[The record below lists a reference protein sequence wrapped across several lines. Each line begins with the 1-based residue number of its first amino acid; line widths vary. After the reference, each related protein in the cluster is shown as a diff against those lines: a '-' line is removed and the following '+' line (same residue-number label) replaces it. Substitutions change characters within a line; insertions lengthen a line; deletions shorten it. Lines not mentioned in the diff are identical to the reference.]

1 MRHILLSLVT
11 CLVCASCTSQREAL
25 VQDDITITTPVE
37 QTKDSNGKPFVR
49 AWPDGGTTMIRITDA
64 ADKQFDIYF
73 DSRLDRRIKPSPAP
87 GTDNQEVETASQP
100 EVIIYLNAYTDYL
113 GFVRVID
120 QEEFK
125 KRYYKESISSP
136 NKALGVTF

>member
-1 MRHILLSLVT
+1 
-11 CLVCASCTSQREAL
+11 
-25 VQDDITITTPVE
+25 
-37 QTKDSNGKPFVR
+37 
-49 AWPDGGTTMIRITDA
+49 MIRITDA

-100 EVIIYLNAYTDYL
+100 EVIIYLNAYPDYL

>member
-1 MRHILLSLVT
+1 MRLILLSLVT
-11 CLVCASCTSQREAL
+11 CLVCASCTSQREAF

-49 AWPDGGTTMIRITDA
+49 AWTDGGTTMIRITDA
-64 ADKQFDIYF
+64 AGKQFDIYF
-73 DSRLDRRIKPSPAP
+73 DRRIKPSPAP

-100 EVIIYLNAYTDYL
+100 EVIIYLNAYPDHL
-113 GFVRVID
+113 GSVRVID

-125 KRYYKESISSP
+125 KKI
-136 NKALGVTF
+136 LQGIDF

>member
-1 MRHILLSLVT
+1 MRHVLLSLVT
-11 CLVCASCTSQREAL
+11 CLICASCTSQREAF

-49 AWPDGGTTMIRITDA
+49 AWTDGGTTMIRITDA
-64 ADKQFDIYF
+64 AGKQFDIYF
-73 DSRLDRRIKPSPAP
+73 DRRIKPSPAP

-100 EVIIYLNAYTDYL
+100 EVIIYLNAYPDHL
-113 GFVRVID
+113 GSVRSID

-125 KRYYKESISSP
+125 KKI
-136 NKALGVTF
+136 LQGIDF